1 LHYLKN
7 IQVKSLYLIF
17 SSKDAIVGQWMHGTS
32 MSSSVYLASSW
43 NLKTQT
49 IMEAS
54 YVAYQLI
61 DPNIHAIMFADN
73 INLVTGAGQ

>member
-1 LHYLKN
+1 
-7 IQVKSLYLIF
+7 
-17 SSKDAIVGQWMHGTS
+17 MHGTS

-61 DPNIHAIMFADN
+61 DPNIRAMMFADN